1 MNAKL
6 SKTSLLVALTA
17 LVLSACAVPTPAP
30 QQQPPAQTETQP
42 QQPAAQPTEAPAA
55 PSKVAVR
62 VVLQWVPQSQF
73 AGYYA
78 AKDKGFYEAE
88 GLDVTII
95 PGGPDIA
102 PAQVVASGGAEFGV
116 AWLPGR
122 MLAAREG
129 GADLV
134 NIAQIFQRSGTLM
147 VSFKEKNITKIE
159 DFKGKNVG
167 SWLLGN
173 EAELFAALRKFG
185 LDPEKDVNIVK
196 QNFDMS
202 QLLNGEVDV
211 AQAMIYNEYAQVLE
225 TRNPKTGELYKPEEL
240 NVIDF
245 NEVGTAMLQD
255 GVMARESWL
264 AQPGN
269 EDIAVRFLRATFRG
283 WMFCRDNFDE
293 CVQIVLN
300 NGTALGESHMRWQL
314 NEVNALIWPSP
325 NGIGI
330 MDENLYKQTVEI
342 AKTYGILKRDPDP
355 GAYRTDLAK
364 KALEGLEGD
373 TKGLNFKKITVELKE
388 GGN

>member
-1 MNAKL
+1 MTTPKRLTPL
-6 SKTSLLVALTA
+6 SIATLASV
-17 LVLSACAVPTPAP
+17 VLAACAAPAA
-30 QQQPPAQTETQP
+30 PPAA
-42 QQPAAQPTEAPAA
+42 PAATEAPAPA
-55 PSKVAVR
+55 TKLTPVR

-78 AKDKGFYEAE
+78 AKDKGFYAEE

-102 PAQVVASGGAEFGV
+102 PAQVVASDGAEFGV

-122 MLAAREG
+122 TLAAREG

-147 VSFKEKNITKIE
+147 VSFKDKNITKVE

-173 EAELFAALRKFG
+173 EAELFAAMRKVG
-185 LDPEKDVNIVK
+185 LDPDKDAKIIK

-225 TRNPKTGELYKPEEL
+225 TKNPATGELYKPEDL

-255 GVMARESWL
+255 GIMARESWL
-264 AQPGN
+264 KQPGN
-269 EDIAVRFLRATFRG
+269 EDIAVRFLRATFKG
-283 WMFCRDNFDE
+283 WIFCRDNFDE
-293 CVQIVLN
+293 CVEIVLN

-314 NEVNALIWPSP
+314 NEINALIWPSP
-325 NGIGI
+325 SGIGI
-330 MDENLYKQTVEI
+330 MDEALYKQTVEI
-342 AKTYGILKRDPDP
+342 AKTYGILKGDPDA

-364 KALEGLEGD
+364 KALEGLTGD
-373 TKGLNFKKITVELKE
+373 IKGENFKKITVELKE

>member
-1 MNAKL
+1 MTTPKRLTPL
-6 SKTSLLVALTA
+6 SIATLASV
-17 LVLSACAVPTPAP
+17 VLAACAAPAA
-30 QQQPPAQTETQP
+30 PPAA
-42 QQPAAQPTEAPAA
+42 PAATEAPAPA
-55 PSKVAVR
+55 TKLTPVR

-78 AKDKGFYEAE
+78 AKDKGFYAEE

-102 PAQVVASGGAEFGV
+102 PAQVVASDGAEFGV

-122 MLAAREG
+122 TLAAREG

-147 VSFKEKNITKIE
+147 VSFKDKNITKVE

-173 EAELFAALRKFG
+173 EAELFAAMRKVG
-185 LDPEKDVNIVK
+185 LDPDKDAKIIK

-225 TRNPKTGELYKPEEL
+225 TKNPATGELYKPEEL

-245 NEVGTAMLQD
+245 NDVGTAMLQD
-255 GVMARESWL
+255 GIMARESWL
-264 AQPGN
+264 KQPGN
-269 EDIAVRFLRATFRG
+269 EDIAVHFLRATFKG
-283 WMFCRDNFDE
+283 WMFCRDSFDE

-330 MDENLYKQTVEI
+330 MDEALYKQTVEI
-342 AKTYGILKRDPDP
+342 AKTYGILKGDPDAN
-355 GAYRTDLAK
+355 AYRTDLAK
-364 KALEGLEGD
+364 KALEGLSGD
-373 TKGLNFKKITVELKE
+373 TKGENFKKITVELKE

>member
-1 MNAKL
+1 MNK
-6 SKTSLLVALTA
+6 SSLLKFPAFVALVALA
-17 LVLSACAVPTPAP
+17 VSACATPTSAP
-30 QQQPPAQTETQP
+30 QQPPAQP
-42 QQPAAQPTEAPAA
+42 QQPAAPAETPVAAPA
-55 PSKVAVR
+55 KVPVR

-78 AKDKGFYEAE
+78 AKDKGFYDAE

-122 MLAAREG
+122 TLAAREG

-147 VSFKEKNITKIE
+147 VSFKEKNITKVE

-173 EAELFAALRKFG
+173 EAELFAAMRKVG
-185 LDPEKDVNIVK
+185 LDPEKDANIIK

-225 TRNPKTGELYKPEEL
+225 TRNPKTGELYKPEDL

-255 GVMARESWL
+255 GIMARESWL
-264 AQPGN
+264 SQPGN

-283 WMFCRDNFDE
+283 WIFCRDNFDE

-314 NEVNALIWPSP
+314 NEVNALIWPRQTASASWTRTSTSKPSRSP
-325 NGIGI
+325 RLTASSSAIPTPAPTAPTSPRRRSRA
-330 MDENLYKQTVEI
+330 LRAT
-342 AKTYGILKRDPDP
+342 P
-355 GAYRTDLAK
+355 
-364 KALEGLEGD
+364 KA
-373 TKGLNFKKITVELKE
+373 
-388 GGN
+388 